1 MSTDRVGGSFRD
13 PSGFLFV
20 RDGTVYRQINPAGA
34 ENYDR
39 FIASGLYAT
48 LSARRQ
54 LLTHEEVDLGAADPA
69 ADRIIRP
76 AQIPFI
82 SYPYEWSFGQLKA
95 AALLTLAI
103 QRTALDHGQVLRD
116 ASAYNIQ
123 FLGSTPVFIDTLSF
137 GAYHEGE
144 PWVGYQQFCKHFL
157 APLALMAKVDV
168 SLSQLLRVHID
179 GVPLAL
185 ACKLL
190 PRSTKLSFP
199 LLTHLHLHARST
211 RKWAN
216 AGACSEAA
224 VQRLRRGRVSRN
236 AMIGIIDSLEHGIN
250 GLEWTP
256 TGTEWSDYHAN
267 TNYTQASHEH
277 KGQLVARFVA
287 QTGAKVVWDLGAN
300 TGRFSTIAADC
311 GAMVYSFDIDP
322 AAVERNWRSVVASNE
337 ARILPLLQ
345 DFTNPSPAIGWD
357 LDERRSLLD
366 RANADLVMALA
377 LIHHLAIANNVPLG
391 RIARFLQRLGRH
403 LVVEFVPKEDSQ
415 VRRLLA
421 TREDIFPE
429 YHLDGFEQAFAPYFR
444 VIERL
449 PLRESVRT
457 LYLVE
462 RR

>member
-1 MSTDRVGGSFRD
+1 MSSDRVPGSFRD

-20 RDGTVYRQINPAGA
+20 REGTVYRQINPTGA

-39 FIASGLYAT
+39 LIASGLYAT
-48 LSARRQ
+48 LTESGQ
-54 LLTHEEVDLGAADPA
+54 LIAHEEVDLSPADPPA
-69 ADRIIRP
+69 YRIIRP
-76 AQIPFI
+76 LQLPFI
-82 SYPYEWSFGQLKA
+82 SYPFEWSFGQLKA

-103 QRTALDHGQVLRD
+103 HREALDHGQVLRD
-116 ASAYNIQ
+116 ASAYNVQ
-123 FLGSTPVFIDTLSF
+123 FYRSKPVFVDTLSF
-137 GAYHEGE
+137 GAYREGE

-168 SLSQLLRVHID
+168 ALLQLLRVHID

-190 PRSTKLSFP
+190 PFSTKLSFP

-216 AGACSEAA
+216 AGASTETA
-224 VQRLRRGRVSRN
+224 VQRLHLGGVSRN
-236 AMIGIIDSLEHGIN
+236 AMIGIIESLERGIN
-250 GLEWTP
+250 SLTWAP
-256 TGTEWSDYHAN
+256 TGTEWSDYYAN
-267 TNYTQASHEH
+267 TNYTKASHEH
-277 KGQLVARFVA
+277 KAELVARFTA

-300 TGRFSTIAADC
+300 TGLFSRVAADS

-322 AAVERNWRSVVASNE
+322 ATVERNWRNVVSNNE
-337 ARILPLLQ
+337 TRILPLLQ
-345 DFTNPSPAIGWD
+345 DLTNPSPAIGWG
-357 LDERRSLLD
+357 LDERSSLLD
-366 RANADLVMALA
+366 RAPADLVMVLA
-377 LIHHLAIANNVPLG
+377 LIHHFALSNNVPLG
-391 RIARFLQRLGRH
+391 RIASFLRRVGRH
-403 LVVEFVPKEDSQ
+403 LVIEFVPKEDSQ

-429 YHLDGFEQAFAPYFR
+429 YHLQGFERAFAPYFR
-444 VIERL
+444 VLERI